1 MKQPDHQYIDSLLK
15 TENLQLDRLHEI
27 VRASIQ
33 EEDMITSKLCETDE
47 KAMTFGERLS
57 DNVARFGG
65 SWRFIIIFMAVL
77 WIWIIVNSLILGSK
91 AFDPY
96 PYILM
101 NLILSCIAAI
111 QAPIIM
117 MSQNRKEEKDRQR
130 AENDYMVN
138 LKSEIEIRNLH
149 RKMDLNMEDQ
159 FQHLFEIQQKQL
171 ELMQQILIRLEK
183 K

>member
-1 MKQPDHQYIDSLLK
+1 MKQPDHQYIESLLK

-27 VRASIQ
+27 VRSSIQ

-47 KAMTFGERLS
+47 KVMTFGERLS
-57 DNVARFGG
+57 DNVAKFGG

-117 MSQNRKEEKDRQR
+117 MSQNRKEIKDRER

>member
-1 MKQPDHQYIDSLLK
+1 MRKNDQQYIDSLLK
-15 TENLQLDRLHEI
+15 TENQQLDRLHEI
-27 VRASIQ
+27 VRLSIK
-33 EEDMITSKLCETDE
+33 EEDMITQKLCETDE
-47 KAMTFGERLS
+47 GAMTFGERLS
-57 DNVARFGG
+57 DQVAKFGG

-77 WIWIIVNSLILGSK
+77 WIWILVNSLILGSK

-96 PYILM
+96 PFILM

-117 MSQNRKEEKDRQR
+117 MSQNRKEAKDRQR

-171 ELMQQILIRLEK
+171 ELMQQILIKLEK

>member
-1 MKQPDHQYIDSLLK
+1 MKRPDHQYIDSLLK

-117 MSQNRKEEKDRQR
+117 MSQNRKEIKDRQR

>member
-1 MKQPDHQYIDSLLK
+1 MRKNDQQYIDSLLK
-15 TENLQLDRLHEI
+15 TENQQLDRLHEI
-27 VRASIQ
+27 VRLSIK
-33 EEDMITSKLCETDE
+33 EEDMITQKLCETDE
-47 KAMTFGERLS
+47 AAMTFGERLS
-57 DNVARFGG
+57 DQVAKFGG

-77 WIWIIVNSLILGSK
+77 WIWILVNSLILGAK

-117 MSQNRKEEKDRQR
+117 MSQNRKEAKDRQR

-171 ELMQQILIRLEK
+171 ELMQQILIKMEK

>member
-1 MKQPDHQYIDSLLK
+1 
-15 TENLQLDRLHEI
+15 
-27 VRASIQ
+27 
-33 EEDMITSKLCETDE
+33 
-47 KAMTFGERLS
+47 
-57 DNVARFGG
+57 
-65 SWRFIIIFMAVL
+65 MAVL
-77 WIWIIVNSLILGSK
+77 WIWILVNSLILGAK
-91 AFDPY
+91 AFDPF

-117 MSQNRKEEKDRQR
+117 MSQNRKEAKDRQR

-171 ELMQQILIRLEK
+171 ELMQQILIKLEK

>member
-1 MKQPDHQYIDSLLK
+1 
-15 TENLQLDRLHEI
+15 
-27 VRASIQ
+27 
-33 EEDMITSKLCETDE
+33 MITRKLCETDE
-47 KAMTFGERLS
+47 SAMTFGERLS
-57 DNVARFGG
+57 DKVAKFGG

-77 WIWIIVNSLILGSK
+77 WIWILVNSLILGAK
-91 AFDPY
+91 AFDPF

-117 MSQNRKEEKDRQR
+117 MSQNRKEAKDRQR

-171 ELMQQILIRLEK
+171 ELMQQILIKLEK